1 MGLWF
6 ILVNG
11 LLGTAESYLVFK
23 RFKHIGLLLAGLC
36 LVAGSVWS
44 TFDNQWMPMLGLSV
58 IGVLLAKLVG
68 DPLDL

>member
-11 LLGTAESYLVFK
+11 LLGTAGSYLVFK

-36 LVAGSVWS
+36 LVIGSIWS